1 MIDLKC
7 KSIFCLIL
15 LVIVGGINVAAAKTT
30 YDLSAGDR
38 KDKLNFNIAGDINGQ
53 NPNVFSELKWTN
65 LKTYEIRLN
74 GKSDINDRAFLEG
87 SVGYGWIHSGHN
99 QDSDYATD
107 NRTGMFSRS
116 ENNAGNGHVVDG
128 SIGYGYYID
137 KRTNSNTAFVAGY
150 SVSKQALRITD
161 GNQTYSDFYY
171 QTQPIGPFSGLNS
184 TFDTRWKGPYIGLS
198 YEKQASKK
206 LNFFTRF
213 EYHFINYYAEGN
225 WNLSSA
231 YAHPKSIEQSASGY
245 GTVFSVGTEY
255 QMDKEWALKAKLNF
269 SRFKS
274 KDGVHKAFA
283 ADGNIYEMR
292 LNEANWNSRVIN
304 LSLTKNF

>member
-1 MIDLKC
+1 VIDLKC

-38 KDKLNFNIAGDINGQ
+38 KDEVNYNFSGDMDGK
-53 NPNVFSELKWTN
+53 NPNVYSELKWTD
-65 LKTYEIRLN
+65 LKIYEVRLN
-74 GKSDINDRAFLEG
+74 GKSDINAKAFVEG

-128 SIGYGYYID
+128 SIGYGYYVN
-137 KRTNSNTAFVAGY
+137 KQKNNKAALLVGY
-150 SVSKQALRITD
+150 SVNKQSLINTD
-161 GNQTYSDFYY
+161 GNQTFSDFII

-184 TFDTRWKGPYIGLS
+184 TFDTRWHGPYIGVS
-198 YEKQASKK
+198 YEKQASAK

-213 EYHFINYYAEGN
+213 EYHFTKYYAECN
-225 WNLSSA
+225 SNLSSA
-231 YAHPKSIEQSASGY
+231 VAHPKSFEEIANGY
-245 GTVFSVGTEY
+245 GTVFSVGTDY
-255 QMDKEWALKAKLNF
+255 QIDKEWALKAKMSF

-274 KDGVHKAFA
+274 KNGLFRQFI
-283 ADGNIYEMR
+283 ADGTTGETR
-292 LNEANWNSRVIN
+292 LNEANWKSRVIN